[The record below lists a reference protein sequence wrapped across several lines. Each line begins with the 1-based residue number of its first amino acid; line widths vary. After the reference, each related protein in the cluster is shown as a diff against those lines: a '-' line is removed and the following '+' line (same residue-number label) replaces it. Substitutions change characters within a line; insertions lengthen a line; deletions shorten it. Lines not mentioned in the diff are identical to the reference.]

1 MEACVVVCRTQKPK
15 ARRGKILFINGC
27 SHVMVGKLAQS
38 PRIVATSTHHLC
50 EMSKANDKLTVLVS
64 STVYGIEELLD
75 RVYVLLTAYGYD
87 VWMSHKGTVPVRSD
101 RTAFEN
107 CLAAVEKCDLFLGII
122 TPHYGSGQDK
132 KKPDELSITHQ
143 EVQLAIKLKKPR
155 WLLAHDHVVF
165 AWSLLK
171 NIGHDSKK
179 KRHELTNFKK
189 SPILDDL
196 RVLDVYEEA
205 IIDGIPLSERNGN
218 WVQKFRST
226 EDGSLFVGAQFFR
239 YQEVEQFIKENFESG
254 SPLPKE
260 GGEA

>member
-1 MEACVVVCRTQKPK
+1 MSPAKPK
-15 ARRGKILFINGC
+15 
-27 SHVMVGKLAQS
+27 
-38 PRIVATSTHHLC
+38 
-50 EMSKANDKLTVLVS
+50 LTILVS

-132 KKPDELSITHQ
+132 KKPDEPSITHQ

-171 NIGHDSKK
+171 NIGHKSKADRK
-179 KRHELTNFKK
+179 KLKAVFK
-189 SPILDDL
+189 STPILDDL
-196 RVLDVYEEA
+196 RVLDLYEEA
-205 IIDGIPLSERNGN
+205 IIDGIPLADRDGN

-226 EDGSLFVGAQFFR
+226 EDGSLFVGSQFFR
-239 YQEVEQFIKENFESG
+239 YQEVEQFIKENFEGG
-254 SPLPKE
+254 SPLPQP

>member
-1 MEACVVVCRTQKPK
+1 MSQAKSKPT
-15 ARRGKILFINGC
+15 I
-27 SHVMVGKLAQS
+27 
-38 PRIVATSTHHLC
+38 
-50 EMSKANDKLTVLVS
+50 LVS

-75 RVYVLLTAYGYD
+75 RVFTLLTAYGYD

-107 CLAAVEKCDLFLGII
+107 CLAAVEKCDLFLGIV

-132 KKPDELSITHQ
+132 EKPEFPSITHQ

-171 NIGHDSKK
+171 NLGHNGKA
-179 KRHELTNFKK
+179 KRKELHPRFKR
-189 SPILDDL
+189 SSILDDL
-196 RVLDVYEEA
+196 RVLDLYEQA
-205 IIDGIPLSERNGN
+205 IIDGAPLAEREGN

-239 YQEVEQFIKENFESG
+239 YQEVEEFIQENFAGG
-254 SPLPKE
+254 SPGPKKGRE
-260 GGEA
+260 P